1 MARIAPLPWRRLL
14 STMPHSVGA
23 RLRSLLPLLHTRLAV
38 PWVVGSGVAGF
49 LLPYVLWGLT
59 APAEPPAQPRPPAG
73 VEIQQVLTALH
84 TALGRLPQE
93 GPTPL
98 ALQHAEVTLHFV
110 VQKGASPSGASAYRL
125 VPLDTAVQARPEHV
139 QTVTLRVLPVPAL
152 PPTRDAPGSGPPG
165 ARPPAE
171 AGRQPSTLPKKDARP

>member
-1 MARIAPLPWRRLL
+1 MASIAPLSWRRLT
-14 STMPHSVGA
+14 STMQHGVGA

-38 PWVVGSGVAGF
+38 PWVVGMGVACF

-59 APAEPPAQPRPPAG
+59 SPAEPPAPPQAPAG
-73 VEIQQVLTALH
+73 VEMQQVLTALH

-93 GPTPL
+93 GPTPF
-98 ALQHAEVTLHFV
+98 ALQNAEVTLHFV
-110 VQKGASPSGASAYRL
+110 VQKGVGASGASAYRL

-139 QTVTLRVLPVPAL
+139 QTMTLRLLPAPSL
-152 PPTRDAPGSGPPG
+152 PPTREAPGSAPPG

-171 AGRQPSTLPKKDARP
+171 AGRQPPTLPKKGIRP

>member
-1 MARIAPLPWRRLL
+1 MARIAPLPWHRLTSTLPHGVGLRIRR
-14 STMPHSVGA
+14 
-23 RLRSLLPLLHTRLAV
+23 LLPLLHTRLAV

-59 APAEPPAQPRPPAG
+59 APAEPPAPPRTPAG
-73 VEIQQVLTALH
+73 VEMQQVLTALH
-84 TALGRLPQE
+84 TALGRLPHE

-110 VQKGASPSGASAYRL
+110 VQRGTDPSGASAYRL
-125 VPLDTAVQARPEHV
+125 VPLDTAVQARPEQV
-139 QTVTLRVLPVPAL
+139 QTMTLRVLPAPA
-152 PPTRDAPGSGPPG
+152 PPG

-171 AGRQPSTLPKKDARP
+171 AGRPSPTLPKKGGRP